1 MRRREQVETVPRKS
15 KKAPVLA
22 KALVVA
28 SVAAVS
34 ALAAFGLDGERG
46 LLGAAAG
53 GAIALV
59 LCGTSALFLRW
70 ARRAS
75 GNAILAAM
83 LGSTLASFVLLAA
96 AIIAVAR
103 VRREIVV
110 PAALTALA
118 IYLAYRFSEAFEWQ
132 SSASRARLA
141 GPGGGDARR

>member
-1 MRRREQVETVPRKS
+1 MKRRERVETVPRKS
-15 KKAPVLA
+15 TKAMLS

-28 SVAAVS
+28 SAAAVS
-34 ALAAFGLDGERG
+34 VLVAFGLEGEKG

-53 GAIALV
+53 GLIALV
-59 LCGTSALFLRW
+59 LCGTSALFTRW

-96 AIIAVAR
+96 AIVVVAR
-103 VRREIVV
+103 VRRDIVV

-118 IYLAYRFSEAFEWQ
+118 VYLTYRFAEALEWQ
-132 SSASRARLA
+132 SAASRARLA
-141 GPGGGDARR
+141 SPSGGNARP

>member
-1 MRRREQVETVPRKS
+1 MKRRERVEAVPRKS
-15 KKAPVLA
+15 TKAPVVV

-28 SVAAVS
+28 SAAAVS
-34 ALAAFGLDGERG
+34 ALVALGLEGEKG

-53 GAIALV
+53 GLIALV

-75 GNAILAAM
+75 GNAIVAAM

-96 AIIAVAR
+96 AVFVLAR
-103 VRREIVV
+103 VRRDIVV

-118 IYLAYRFSEAFEWQ
+118 TYLAYRFCEAFEWQ
-132 SSASRARLA
+132 SAPSRARLA
-141 GPGGGDARR
+141 RPAGGGQP